1 MRLTPI
7 LIALLITSVSAQNVP
22 TPAYCRVA
30 TAGTEVV
37 VQRPES
43 TEDPIDDVNW
53 FARPVPNP
61 AGHWIVG
68 FASHNQNYLYDLTN
82 GVRVRIPDK
91 SDAVAT
97 PDGRYRDR
105 AVALHR
111 ERDGEFLRPPTLLVG
126 STAGKRRLGRA
137 AGVRPRTTR
146 TSKMSITSRWASS
159 RTLCERETPTRPST
173 G

>member
-7 LIALLITSVSAQNVP
+7 LISLLITSVSAQNLP

-30 TAGTEVV
+30 TPGTEVV

-61 AGHWIVG
+61 EGRYIVG
-68 FASHNQNYLYDLTN
+68 FASHDQNYLYDLTN
-82 GVRVRIPDK
+82 GRRVKIPDK

-97 PDGRYRDR
+97 PDGRYVTVPSHYTATKTVNFYDARALLSRLDAGRD
-105 AVALHR
+105 
-111 ERDGEFLRPPTLLVG
+111 
-126 STAGKRRLGRA
+126 
-137 AGVRPRTTR
+137 
-146 TSKMSITSRWASS
+146 
-159 RTLCERETPTRPST
+159 
-173 G
+173 